1 MNKIYS
7 LFALLAALSFP
18 FNAPAQESG
27 FYAGGAAGWSM
38 IDDDLI
44 NDQKKDRHSVDD
56 SSPGWKLF
64 AGYNLNQ
71 YFGVELAYVDLGEAT
86 ATISAANNNNVGKAS
101 EITST
106 TEGFSFAATG
116 RYPFARQFDVFARIG
131 GFYYSYDINRDTAVN
146 FQTTTVS
153 RMGATTTRVPDVTE
167 IPAASLSADKLSY
180 FFGLGVR
187 YAWNENFSIRAEW
200 ERYDFSAFTNQENN
214 RDLEVSINIFSAGF
228 EYHF

>member
-1 MNKIYS
+1 MKNIYS

-18 FNAPAQESG
+18 FNVPAQESG

-38 IDDDLI
+38 IDDDFI
-44 NDQKKDRHSVDD
+44 NQQKKDRHSVDD
-56 SSPGWKLF
+56 SSLGWKFF

-86 ATISAANNNNVGKAS
+86 ATISAADNNNVGKAS
-101 EITST
+101 ELKST

-116 RYPFARQFDVFARIG
+116 RYPFAKQFDVFARIG
-131 GFYYSYDINRDTAVN
+131 GFYYSYDINRDIAVN
-146 FQTTTVS
+146 FQTATTVS
-153 RMGATTTRVPDVTE
+153 RTGATVTNTIE
-167 IPAASLSADKLSY
+167 KPAASLSVDKLSY
-180 FFGLGVR
+180 FFGLGIR

-200 ERYDFSAFTNQENN
+200 ERYDFSALTNQVNN
-214 RDLEVSINIFSAGF
+214 RDLEVSINVFSAGF

>member
-1 MNKIYS
+1 MKKTCS

-27 FYAGGAAGWSM
+27 FYAGGSAGWSM
-38 IDDDLI
+38 IDDDFI
-44 NDQKKDRHSVDD
+44 NAQKEDRHSVDD
-56 SSPGWKLF
+56 SSLGWKFF

-86 ATISAANNNNVGKAS
+86 ATISAADNSNVGKAS
-101 EITST
+101 EFKST

-116 RYPFARQFDVFARIG
+116 RYPFAKQFDVFARIG
-131 GFYYSYDINRDTAVN
+131 GFYYSYDINRDTAVS
-146 FQTTTVS
+146 FSTVTDTTE
-153 RMGATTTRVPDVTE
+153 A
-167 IPAASLSADKLSY
+167 PAASLSADKLSY

-200 ERYDFSAFTNQENN
+200 ERYDFSAFTNQVNN
-214 RDLEVSINIFSAGF
+214 RDLEVSINVFSAGF

>member
-1 MNKIYS
+1 MKKIYS

-27 FYAGGAAGWSM
+27 FYAGGSAGWSM
-38 IDDDLI
+38 IDDEFI
-44 NDQKKDRHSVDD
+44 NAQKEDRHSVDD
-56 SSPGWKLF
+56 SSLGWKFF

-86 ATISAANNNNVGKAS
+86 ATISAADNNNVGKAS
-101 EITST
+101 ELTSA

-146 FQTTTVS
+146 FQTTTV
-153 RMGATTTRVPDVTE
+153 TDPTE
-167 IPAASLSADKLSY
+167 KPAVSLSVDKLSY

-187 YAWNENFSIRAEW
+187 YEWNENFSIRAEW
-200 ERYDFSAFTNQENN
+200 ERYDFSAFTNEVNN
-214 RDLEVSINIFSAGF
+214 RDLEVSINVFSAGF

>member
-1 MNKIYS
+1 
-7 LFALLAALSFP
+7 
-18 FNAPAQESG
+18 
-27 FYAGGAAGWSM
+27 M
-38 IDDDLI
+38 IDDDFI
-44 NDQKKDRHSVDD
+44 NVQKEDRHSVDD
-56 SSPGWKLF
+56 SSLGWKFF

-116 RYPFARQFDVFARIG
+116 RYPFAKQFDVFARIG
-131 GFYYSYDINRDTAVN
+131 GFYYSYDLNRDTAVN

-153 RMGATTTRVPDVTE
+153 RMGASVTRVTDITE
-167 IPAASLSADKLSY
+167 APAASLSVDKLSY
-180 FFGLGVR
+180 FFGFGVR
-187 YAWNENFSIRAEW
+187 YAWNANFSIQAEW
-200 ERYDFSAFTNQENN
+200 ERYDYSALTNQVNN
-214 RDLEVSINIFSAGF
+214 CDYEVSINVFSAGF

>member
-1 MNKIYS
+1 MKKIYP

-27 FYAGGAAGWSM
+27 FYAGGSAGWSM
-38 IDDDLI
+38 IDDEFI
-44 NDQKKDRHSVDD
+44 NDQKEDRHSVDD
-56 SSPGWKLF
+56 SSLGWKFF

-101 EITST
+101 EVTTT

-116 RYPFARQFDVFARIG
+116 RYPFAKQFDVFARIG
-131 GFYYSYDINRDTAVN
+131 GFYYSNEINRDTKLDFSRTIVN
-146 FQTTTVS
+146 
-153 RMGATTTRVPDVTE
+153 RAGTRVVE
-167 IPAASLSADKLSY
+167 QIEGLAGGGSADRVTY
-180 FFGLGVR
+180 FFGLGAR
-187 YAWNENFSIRAEW
+187 YEWSENFSIRAEW
-200 ERYDFSAFTNQENN
+200 ERYEYTSPVTNTLNN
-214 RDLEVSINIFSAGF
+214 RNHEGSINVFSAGF

>member
-27 FYAGGAAGWSM
+27 FYAGGSAGWSM
-38 IDDDLI
+38 IDDDFI

-56 SSPGWKLF
+56 SSLGWKFF

-101 EITST
+101 ELTST

-131 GFYYSYDINRDTAVN
+131 GFYYSNELERDTAVN
-146 FQTTTVS
+146 FQTTTVT
-153 RMGATTTRVPDVTE
+153 RAGNTVTRVTDVIE
-167 IPAASLSADKLSY
+167 KPAASQSVDKLSY

-200 ERYDFSAFTNQENN
+200 ERYDFSAFTNQVNN
-214 RDLEVSINIFSAGF
+214 RDLEVSINVFSAGF